1 MLPIPG
7 LATLIPGTEI
17 ASMAVLNR
25 CAIAVA
31 PRQPMVDWTRPF
43 WTREDME
50 GLGEDHSLYLIP
62 TYDNEEE
69 AQDRLLDSYGQIF
82 AAELDLWCRDRSR
95 WPQPRSLELF
105 EAWFSVRFFP
115 LVEDL
120 GEEPLHTYVIDDVQ
134 DALREALG

>member
-1 MLPIPG
+1 
-7 LATLIPGTEI
+7 
-17 ASMAVLNR
+17 MAVLNR

-31 PRQPMVDWTRPF
+31 PRQPMVEWTRPF
-43 WTREDME
+43 RTREDME
-50 GLGEDHSLYLIP
+50 GLEDDPSLYLLP

-69 AQDRLLDSYGQIF
+69 AEERLLDHFGRIF
-82 AAELDLWCRDRSR
+82 AAELDLWCHDRSR

-120 GEEPLHTYVIDDVQ
+120 GDADDLRSYRIDPELQDVMRQ
-134 DALREALG
+134 ALS